1 MIWCN
6 INKNE
11 TKGYLYNVFSFY
23 SKGGKSQSKI
33 KIIYLSLQKD
43 RMNDLVAIFS
53 VFVL

>member
-1 MIWCN
+1 MRQKVIS
-6 INKNE
+6 IMFFLFILRVK
-11 TKGYLYNVFSFY
+11 
-23 SKGGKSQSKI
+23 KSQRKI